1 MEQEKDPSQA
11 LHDEENLPP
20 TDFNDT
26 AESKAYESGESGESA
41 DSADSSA
48 ADATSAASNAD
59 RSPEELQ
66 LLLED
71 ARAKADEHWEMV
83 IRARAESDNLKK
95 RHSRELENA
104 HKYAIDKFVN
114 ELLPVRDSMELGLSA
129 ASEETADIAKL
140 VEGTE
145 LTLKLLSDVMAKF
158 GIEEINPEG
167 EPFNPEYHQAM
178 AMQPTNDVE
187 PNTVITV
194 VQKGYTLN
202 DRLVRP
208 AMVMV
213 SQAAG

>member
-1 MEQEKDPSQA
+1 MEQDKEIPESVS
-11 LHDEENLPP
+11 EEE
-20 TDFNDT
+20 TVT
-26 AESKAYESGESGESA
+26 EVVA
-41 DSADSSA
+41 D
-48 ADATSAASNAD
+48 
-59 RSPEELQ
+59 PEEITDPVEEAVEHSTEQLQ

-83 IRARAESDNLKK
+83 IRARAESENLKK

-104 HKYAIDKFVN
+104 HKFAIEKFVN
-114 ELLPVRDSMELGLSA
+114 ELLPVKDSMELGLSA
-129 ASEETADIAKL
+129 AQGEAADVDKL

-145 LTLKLLSDVMAKF
+145 LTLKLLADVMAKF

-167 EPFNPEYHQAM
+167 EPFNPEFHQAM
-178 AMQPTNDVE
+178 AMQPSNEVE
-187 PNTVITV
+187 PNTVLTV

>member
-1 MEQEKDPSQA
+1 MEQDKEIPESVSEEETVTDAVVESEEITDP
-11 LHDEENLPP
+11 DEEVVEHS
-20 TDFNDT
+20 T
-26 AESKAYESGESGESA
+26 EQ
-41 DSADSSA
+41 
-48 ADATSAASNAD
+48 
-59 RSPEELQ
+59 LQ

-83 IRARAESDNLKK
+83 IRARAESENLKK

-104 HKYAIDKFVN
+104 HKFAIEKFVN

-129 ASEETADIAKL
+129 AQGEAADVDKL

-145 LTLKLLSDVMAKF
+145 LTLKLLTDVMAKF

-167 EPFNPEYHQAM
+167 EPFNPEFHQAM
-178 AMQPTNDVE
+178 AMQPSNEVE
-187 PNTVITV
+187 PNTVLTV

-213 SQAAG
+213 SQAAS